1 METLDRKLSS
11 LGGMLASSDYPA
23 APNIKCEMD
32 NSSISRDRQLLNLR
46 DLEESDRTTMIQD
59 TVEKAVSIES
69 KHTIEC
75 LLAQIRQLSPIEKLL
90 LYLKLPN
97 GKSSVDP
104 LRQNLNP
111 LGSRLEIHHTITWI
125 KTHLQEDPEVS
136 LPKQDVYEQYLEF
149 CQGNS
154 VKPLSTADFGKVM
167 KQVYPNV
174 RPRRLG
180 TRGHSRYCY
189 AGLRKRVHL
198 APPVLPDL
206 GPSEKVALEDSTGGK
221 AGSPERTLLVAVSV
235 LIREWAGKTLGLRFS
250 SLQDLACHLVQSMS
264 VNVQTTAALTVL
276 SSLNSPAPRSAGPSR
291 PTSSAASL
299 GSEERPPSSCS
310 VGLSRPAS
318 ETPRSSIE
326 RDHKR
331 KIQEDVERL
340 RSKNCESK
348 MRGKRTKHRSSSS
361 PQETNSTGGRRPVAN
376 KLVAPTTNS
385 NCDSSMISQSHTTVP
400 YMSTKN
406 GQADVQ
412 NNNILLSNGSVLDS
426 HGLPVNPTFSE
437 TVVPDVAN
445 ASSTGN
451 AHVGANNYASTQRPE
466 VGPDG
471 KLPIPR
477 LPKPTCKQ
485 TVPHYISMPFT
496 SPCLSRNQQS
506 LQQQSPLTVSKQKY
520 KPIKPKP
527 NTEDSSV
534 SKIDCNATKQL
545 TISDKNGVLKAASSQ
560 KSGNDAIIGCLEK
573 DALDDYLHGGS
584 NSQEQEEELMQYFP
598 QQAQQNQSSS
608 MQVDPSN
615 SMDKISQLR
624 RLLEKNMSQ
633 DMAGKGPQYPNGL
646 SAAASLSLLSQRN
659 QQKQSL
665 ILPALLTCQQNNA
678 RRVSFEVPGDTD
690 SAANSVPPSPN
701 TKQRFSFT
709 PISPRPYSPT
719 KSSSANASPFV
730 SPRNTPIPRRMSTQP
745 STSFMQAASSS
756 SSSMYPGKTKGNIPR
771 TMVRSMSVNSE
782 ACSLSPFHNVN
793 QRSFVASN
801 SVDNNQMSMDVK
813 PDINS
818 LQEMTN
824 TVSMQGS
831 AFSST
836 WNPSQNLVPAL
847 PPLQLPR
854 SQYQVSMSAP
864 QSPVV
869 HSSKSIK
876 KSTFNFRKETRAHS
890 FDMDSSNLLMS
901 AVDFK
906 NQTELPQFQSNL
918 LMQNTPDRYSQEVS
932 EIFPEDDIM
941 MQHLSSMPCMSS
953 FRSQSVPLRRMVN
966 SVAVSPMPATA
977 LPSPHYGPP
986 APPSQQGYFNFN
998 QFTPGSSVAPTPVPS
1013 EIADFGVD
1021 SDGMHS
1027 STGLQDLELIREDL
1041 GDASQEAGMT
1051 TENFN
1056 PDILHEMLNMFE
1068 DGKNDAQ
1075 QTPQE
1080 FPQTP
1085 EQYKPDPETTLRGD
1099 PLFSSFRLQAVGS
1112 DGSCPEEQLTLS
1124 VTQPSVTNSSDPIL
1138 TELNSMAEVTS
1149 AQQGMDSLLEGAP
1162 SSFITEDLEC
1172 EISQLTREVG
1182 NSSN

>member
-1 METLDRKLSS
+1 MESLDRKVST
-11 LGGMLASSDYPA
+11 LGGLTAASDYPE

-32 NSSISRDRQLLNLR
+32 NSSISSDRQLLNLR
-46 DLEESDRTTMIQD
+46 DLDESDRTTMIQD
-59 TVEKAVSIES
+59 TVEKSISMES

-97 GKSSVDP
+97 GRSSVDP

-189 AGLRKRVHL
+189 AGLRKRMHL
-198 APPVLPDL
+198 APPILPDL
-206 GPSEKVALEDSTGGK
+206 GPSEKSALEDSNGGK

-276 SSLNSPAPRSAGPSR
+276 SALNPPVPRSAGHSR

-299 GSEERPPSSCS
+299 GSEGRPPSSCS
-310 VGLSRPAS
+310 LGLSRPAS

-331 KIQEDVERL
+331 KIQEDVERM

-361 PQETNSTGGRRPVAN
+361 PQENSSGVRRSVAN
-376 KLVAPTTNS
+376 KLVGPTTNS
-385 NCDSSMISQSHTTVP
+385 NCDNSMGSQSHSTVP

-412 NNNILLSNGSVLDS
+412 NNNTLLSNGSALDT
-426 HGLPVNPTFSE
+426 HALPLNSLFSE
-437 TVVPDVAN
+437 SLVPDASD
-445 ASSTGN
+445 ASSTIN
-451 AHVGANNYASTQRPE
+451 THVGVDTYAPTQRPE
-466 VGPDG
+466 GGPDG

-477 LPKPTCKQ
+477 LPKPNCKQ
-485 TVPHYISMPFT
+485 NVPNYMNMPFT
-496 SPCLSRNQQS
+496 SPSLTRNQQS
-506 LQQQSPLTVSKQKY
+506 SLQHQSVQKQKY

-527 NTEDSSV
+527 HAEDSSV
-534 SKIDCNATKQL
+534 IKSDGDTSKQL
-545 TISDKNGVLKAASSQ
+545 PSSDHNGMLKLVSSQ

-598 QQAQQNQSSS
+598 PQAPQNQSPS
-608 MQVDPSN
+608 MQVDPTN

-624 RLLEKNMSQ
+624 RLLEKNMNQ

-646 SAAASLSLLSQRN
+646 SAAASLSLLSQRS

-678 RRVSFEVPGDTD
+678 RRVSFEVPGDPD

-745 STSFMQAASSS
+745 STTFMQTA
-756 SSSMYPGKTKGNIPR
+756 SSSMYPGKPIHKGNLPR
-771 TMVRSMSVNSE
+771 TMMRSMSVNSE
-782 ACSLSPFHNVN
+782 ACSLSPFQAVN
-793 QRSFVASN
+793 QRSFIASN
-801 SVDNNQMSMDVK
+801 SVDTNQMNIDVK
-813 PDINS
+813 PDISS
-818 LQEMTN
+818 LQEMSNN
-824 TVSMQGS
+824 TVNAQ
-831 AFSST
+831 ANAYSST
-836 WNPSQNLVPAL
+836 WNPSQNLTSAL
-847 PPLQLPR
+847 SPLQLPR

-869 HSSKSIK
+869 HCSKSLK

-890 FDMDSSNLLMS
+890 FDMENSNLLLS
-901 AVDFK
+901 SVDFK
-906 NQTELPQFQSNL
+906 NQTELLPCQGNH
-918 LMQNTPDRYSQEVS
+918 LMQNVPDKYSQEVS
-932 EIFPEDDIM
+932 EIFPEDDVM
-941 MQHLSSMPCMSS
+941 MQQHLSSMPCMSS

-986 APPSQQGYFNFN
+986 PSQQGFFSFN

-1021 SDGMHS
+1021 SEGMHS
-1027 STGLQDLELIREDL
+1027 STGLQDLELMREDL
-1041 GDASQEAGMT
+1041 GDASQGANMA
-1051 TENFN
+1051 TESFN
-1056 PDILHEMLNMFE
+1056 PDILHEMLNMFD

-1075 QTPQE
+1075 QTTQD

-1112 DGSCPEEQLTLS
+1112 DGSCPEEQLTLT
-1124 VTQPSVTNSSDPIL
+1124 VTQPRVTSSADPIL
-1138 TELNSMAEVTS
+1138 TELSSMAEATS

-1182 NSSN
+1182 NSSS